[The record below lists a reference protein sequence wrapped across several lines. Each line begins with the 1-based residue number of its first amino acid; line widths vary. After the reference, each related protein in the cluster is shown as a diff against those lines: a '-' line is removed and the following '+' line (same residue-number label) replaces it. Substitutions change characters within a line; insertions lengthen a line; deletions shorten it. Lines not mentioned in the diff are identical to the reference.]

1 VVATSPLLSAFFDLM
16 YLLLTVDNG
25 TPIILNTFEHFHSF
39 IIQLQWSSVKNF
51 GDEFPSFEALH
62 FFFARSTDK
71 LPPTEY
77 FNALDCFFPV
87 A

>member
-1 VVATSPLLSAFFDLM
+1 MVAISPLLSVFFDLM
-16 YLLLTVDNG
+16 YLLLKVDNG
-25 TPIILNTFEHFHSF
+25 TPTILNTFEHFHSF

-51 GDEFPSFEALH
+51 GDKFSSFETLR
-62 FFFARSTDK
+62 FFFTRSTDK

-77 FNALDCFFPV
+77 FNALDCFFSV